1 MVTARE
7 TEGGCKVSTVTIK
20 IEPSQVINDV
30 LVERVRQLSEEGY
43 DTAHDD
49 AHVNGELAM
58 AAACY
63 TIGAFYGWEPKPDAD
78 GEVWQ
83 PSMFEVTW
91 PWDFAKPKDKRR
103 DLVRAAA
110 LILAELER
118 IDRASQA
125 DGSGDSNG

>member
-1 MVTARE
+1 MSKVTVR
-7 TEGGCKVSTVTIK
+7 
-20 IEPSQVINDV
+20 IEPSQAINDV

-43 DTAHDD
+43 DAAHDD
-49 AHVNGELAM
+49 AHKNGELAM

-83 PSMFEVTW
+83 PAMFEVTW
-91 PWDFAKPKDKRR
+91 PWDSAKPKDKRR

-118 IDRASQA
+118 IDRASPV
-125 DGSGDSNG
+125 DGGSEL